1 MSAVRAAAPLDLV
14 TVRRKL
20 RDVREALAAAVELL
34 GELYDGR
41 AWVALE
47 LPSWQA
53 LVDQELPELAQ
64 LLTVA
69 EKRAVVLELRQR
81 GMSLRAAAAPAGV
94 SAATAKTWADD
105 AGVQL
110 ASVTSLDGRVRPGS
124 STSSTAC
131 RCSPARS
138 IDCSSSSTTCSPRG
152 TGASGAGRRD
162 STPGNRSA
170 LIDPA
175 ALSEVGASVLNMTD
189 VALERS
195 WTQEG
200 RPRLNRRGLEAG
212 PGPWWDEPDKVQWI
226 DPATDLDCLAVRGPF
241 GAWCG

>member
-124 STSSTAC
+124 STSTST
-131 RCSPARS
+131 
-138 IDCSSSSTTCSPRG
+138 
-152 TGASGAGRRD
+152 
-162 STPGNRSA
+162 
-170 LIDPA
+170 
-175 ALSEVGASVLNMTD
+175 
-189 VALERS
+189 
-195 WTQEG
+195 
-200 RPRLNRRGLEAG
+200 RPRLTNVARAVLVIREAG
-212 PGPWWDEPDKVQWI
+212 AAGITVHDLTKRLRLNQCATSALLSPLAAAGRPTYRA
-226 DPATDLDCLAVRGPF
+226 PAKRGQTGTYAAV
-241 GAWCG
+241 